1 MKSSIPKI
9 DYEIISNQEN
19 LSFNDELKKFNHAIS
34 HYGFLLLKNTPID
47 KEVKNNILKTYKAFF
62 DLPFEKKNLINM
74 SLTSSNRGWGAP
86 YGEQVNPEYNSDYK
100 EIFDSGPHKKARTEF
115 KHLTYYSENLWPDQ
129 LPFFEKN
136 INNYYDLCT
145 DIGINVLS
153 FIEHSLNFSKN
164 FFRDK
169 FENPMS
175 LLRCN
180 YYPPRVATLSNKHY
194 GIAPHTDYGCLT
206 ILLTDNNPGLEIKNP
221 SNEWELVL
229 PEEGEVV
236 VNFGDMLEFWSD
248 KKIKATSH
256 RVYGNNNTRFSIPFF
271 FNPQY
276 DTIISKKDNIIAG
289 EYLSKKYDST
299 YTHKKKYKNFN
310 VL

>member
-19 LSFNDELKKFNHAIS
+19 ISFNDELKKFKYAIS

-47 KEVKNNILKTYKAFF
+47 KKIKKNILKTYKAFF
-62 DLPFEKKNLINM
+62 DLSFEKKNKVNM
-74 SLTSSNRGWGAP
+74 ALTSSNRGWGAP
-86 YGEQVNPEYNSDYK
+86 HGEQVNPEYNPDYK
-100 EIFDSGPHKKARTEF
+100 EIFDSGPHQEVKEEF
-115 KHLTYYSENLWPDQ
+115 RDLRYYSKNLWPDQ
-129 LPFFEKN
+129 LPFFEEN

-145 DIGINVLS
+145 DIGMNVLS
-153 FIEHSLNFSKN
+153 FIEHSLNLSKN

-169 FENPMS
+169 FENQMS

-180 YYPPRVATLSNKHY
+180 YYPPRKSTLSNKNY

-206 ILLTDNNPGLEIKNP
+206 ILITDNNPGLEIKNP
-221 SNEWELVL
+221 SNDWELVL

-236 VNFGDMLEFWSD
+236 VNFGDMLELWSN

-256 RVYGNNNTRFSIPFF
+256 RVYGNNNKRFSIPFF

-276 DTIISKKDNIIAG
+276 DTIISKKNNIVAG

-299 YTHKKKYKNFN
+299 YAHKKIN
-310 VL
+310 

>member
-1 MKSSIPKI
+1 MQLKIPKI
-9 DYEIISNQEN
+9 DYNIISNQMN
-19 LSFNDELKKFNHAIS
+19 SHFNDELKKFNYAVS

-47 KEVKNNILKTYKAFF
+47 EKVKNNILNTYKEFF
-62 DLPFEKKNLINM
+62 ALPFEQKNKVNM
-74 SLTSSNRGWGAP
+74 ALTSSNRGWGAP
-86 YGEQVNPEYNSDYK
+86 QGEQVNPDYNPDYK
-100 EIFDSGPHKKARTEF
+100 EIFDSGPYQKVKVEF
-115 KHLTYYSENLWPDQ
+115 KNLTYYSKNLWPDQ
-129 LPFFEKN
+129 LPSFKKN
-136 INNYYDLCT
+136 VNCYYDLCT
-145 DIGINVLS
+145 EIGMNVLS
-153 FIEHSLNFSKN
+153 FIEYSLDFSEN

-180 YYPPRVATLSNKHY
+180 YYPPRTSTLSSKDF

-229 PEEGEVV
+229 PESDEVII
-236 VNFGDMLEFWSD
+236 NFGDMLEFWSD

-256 RVYGNNNTRFSIPFF
+256 RVYGNNNERYSIPFF

-289 EYLSKKYDST
+289 KYLSKIYDST
-299 YTHKKKYKNFN
+299 YSHKKNK
-310 VL
+310 

>member
-9 DYEIISNQEN
+9 DYKIISNQEN
-19 LSFNDELKKFNHAIS
+19 ISFNDELKKFNYAIS

-47 KEVKNNILKTYKAFF
+47 KKIKKNILKTYKTFF
-62 DLPFEKKNLINM
+62 DLSFEKKNKVNM
-74 SLTSSNRGWGAP
+74 ALTSSNRGWGAP
-86 YGEQVNPEYNSDYK
+86 HGEQVNPEYNPDYK
-100 EIFDSGPHKKARTEF
+100 EIFDSGPHQEVKEEF
-115 KHLTYYSENLWPDQ
+115 RDLRYYSKNLWPDQ
-129 LPFFEKN
+129 LPFFEEN
-136 INNYYDLCT
+136 INNYYDLCA
-145 DIGINVLS
+145 DIGMNVLS

-169 FENPMS
+169 FENQMS

-180 YYPPRVATLSNKHY
+180 YYPPRKSTLSNKNY

-206 ILLTDNNPGLEIKNP
+206 ILITDNNPGLEIKNP
-221 SNEWELVL
+221 SNDWELVL

-236 VNFGDMLEFWSD
+236 VNFGDMLELWSN

-256 RVYGNNNTRFSIPFF
+256 RVYGNNTKRFSIPFF

-276 DTIISKKDNIIAG
+276 DTIISKKNNIVAG

-299 YTHKKKYKNFN
+299 YSHKKK
-310 VL
+310 

>member
-19 LSFNDELKKFNHAIS
+19 ISFNDELKKFKYAIS

-47 KEVKNNILKTYKAFF
+47 KKIKKNILKTYKAFF
-62 DLPFEKKNLINM
+62 DLSFEKKNKVNM
-74 SLTSSNRGWGAP
+74 ALTSSNRGWGAP
-86 YGEQVNPEYNSDYK
+86 HGEQVNPEYNPDYK
-100 EIFDSGPHKKARTEF
+100 EIFDSGPHQEVKEEF
-115 KHLTYYSENLWPDQ
+115 RDLRYYSKNLWPDQ
-129 LPFFEKN
+129 LPFFEEN

-145 DIGINVLS
+145 DIGMNVLS

-169 FENPMS
+169 FENQMS

-180 YYPPRVATLSNKHY
+180 YYPPRKSTLSNKNY

-206 ILLTDNNPGLEIKNP
+206 ILITDNNPGLEIKNP
-221 SNEWELVL
+221 SNDWELVL

-236 VNFGDMLEFWSD
+236 VNFGDMLELWSS

-256 RVYGNNNTRFSIPFF
+256 RVYGNKNTRFSIPFF

-276 DTIISKKDNIIAG
+276 DTIISKKNNIIAG
-289 EYLSKKYDST
+289 EYLSKKYNST
-299 YTHKKKYKNFN
+299 YSHKITN
-310 VL
+310 